1 MTDSL
6 GLHTTLRCLYRH
18 LGVDPFHCPWA
29 CSGFSRDTFSA
40 RARPYASSWG
50 HYQRQ
55 TRLSQAPRT
64 LFASSCLK
72 APAGCCSPVSQRAL
86 CALLRGGSELQGPL
100 SCGPWVCL
108 CKAACQESISPTGD
122 VAAGCRFPLKSPRQ
136 DSGEALNIRCLS
148 PPGGCDR
155 WKASSQLPAAERVA
169 KVAILFFRTK
179 SCRNG
184 KRTFL

>member
-1 MTDSL
+1 MTPCIVL
-6 GLHTTLRCLYRH
+6 G
-18 LGVDPFHCPWA
+18 
-29 CSGFSRDTFSA
+29 
-40 RARPYASSWG
+40 RAVASVG
-50 HYQRQ
+50 
-55 TRLSQAPRT
+55 TLSQQGLGHMQAAGDITGGKPDCPKPPRT

-72 APAGCCSPVSQRAL
+72 APAGCCSPISQRAL
-86 CALLRGGSELQGPL
+86 CALLRGGRKLQGPL
-100 SCGPWVCL
+100 SGGPWVCL

-122 VAAGCRFPLKSPRQ
+122 VAAGCRFPLKSPGQ

-169 KVAILFFRTK
+169 KVALLFFRTR